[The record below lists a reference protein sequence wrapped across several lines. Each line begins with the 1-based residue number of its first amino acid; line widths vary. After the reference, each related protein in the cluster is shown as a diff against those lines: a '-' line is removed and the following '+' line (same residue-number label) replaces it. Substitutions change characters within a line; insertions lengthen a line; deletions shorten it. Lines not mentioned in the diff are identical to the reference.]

1 MKALHTVRG
10 GAGAILRSA
19 LLLLGVSAIVFALL
33 RAIPGDP
40 VLIALTEGGLAAD
53 PATVADWRRSLGLA
67 GSWPA
72 QYLDW
77 LGALARGDWGLSLR
91 TRRPVALELADRI
104 GWSCA
109 IGVGGVALAALLSLP
124 LGLAAA
130 QRPGGLVDST
140 SRVVTVTLQ
149 SVPAFA
155 LAIGVVAL
163 VAAFPGT
170 LRLYTGGILERLAV
184 PIALVCL
191 YALSPLVRVV
201 RPAYLV
207 ESAQPHLLVAEA
219 KGLSARLA
227 LRRHGGQAA
236 LLGLLAALPPQA
248 TWAVGGTA
256 VVEIVFGI
264 PGVSQLVVDS
274 VTARDHAVLQVFVM
288 LVATAMVLIH
298 AAVDLLRGRLDPRP
312 VR

>member
-1 MKALHTVRG
+1 MTALHTARG
-10 GAGAILRSA
+10 GAGALLRGA
-19 LLLLGVSAIVFALL
+19 LLLLGVSAVVFAVL

-40 VLIALTEGGLAAD
+40 VLIALSEGGFAAD

-67 GSWPA
+67 GSWTA
-72 QYLDW
+72 QYFDW
-77 LGALARGDWGLSLR
+77 LVALARGDWGLSLR
-91 TRRPVALELADRI
+91 TRRPVALELADRV

-124 LGLAAA
+124 LGRAAA
-130 QRPGGLVDST
+130 LRPGGVVDT
-140 SRVVTVTLQ
+140 ASRVIAVTLQ

-163 VAAFPGT
+163 VSAFPGT
-170 LRLYTGGILERLAV
+170 LRLYTGGVLERLAV
-184 PIALVCL
+184 PMALVCL

-201 RPAYLV
+201 RRAYLD
-207 ESAQPHLLVAEA
+207 ESALPHLLVAEA
-219 KGLSARLA
+219 KGLSAPLA

-236 LLGLLAALPPQA
+236 LLSLLAALPPQM

-274 VTARDHAVLQVFVM
+274 VAARDHAVLQVFVM
-288 LVATAMVLIH
+288 LVAIAMVVVH
-298 AAVDLLRGRLDPRP
+298 ATVDLLRGHLDPRP
-312 VR
+312 AR

>member
-1 MKALHTVRG
+1 MNALGAARG
-10 GAGAILRSA
+10 GVRAFLRGV
-19 LLLLGVSAIVFALL
+19 LLLLGVSVVVFALL

-40 VLIALTEGGLAAD
+40 VLIALAEGGLAAD
-53 PATVADWRRSLGLA
+53 PATVADWRRSLGLT

-109 IGVGGVALAALLSLP
+109 IGIGGVALAALLSLP
-124 LGLAAA
+124 LGRAAA
-130 QRPGGLVDST
+130 HRPDGLIDSA
-140 SRVVTVTLQ
+140 SRVVSVTLQ
-149 SVPAFA
+149 AVPAFA
-155 LAIGVVAL
+155 LAIGVVAV

-170 LRLYTGGILERLAV
+170 LRLYTGGVLERLFV
-184 PIALVCL
+184 PVALVTL
-191 YALSPLVRVV
+191 YTLSPLVRVV
-201 RPAYLV
+201 RRAYLDQSV
-207 ESAQPHLLVAEA
+207 QPHLLVAEA

-227 LRRHGGQAA
+227 LSRHGGPAA
-236 LLGLLAALPPQA
+236 LLALLAALPPQA

-264 PGVSQLVVDS
+264 PGISQLVVDS
-274 VTARDHAVLQVFVM
+274 VAARDHTVLQVFVM
-288 LVATAMVLIH
+288 LVATAMVLVH
-298 AAVDLLRGRLDPRP
+298 ATVDLLRGRLDPRP